1 MKDYINQLIDKYL
14 DGTISVSEEKELMA
28 WYNEYNEADVEWV
41 SAHVNEEEQVRLRML
56 YQIQQHI
63 TAPPIASVEHKHR
76 WYYWAAAAIFLAAG
90 IATYLYSPQ
99 FHHQQ
104 KQGTIAQAS
113 RAIIPGSNKAVLILA
128 NGEKIILE
136 DADNGIISQQGN
148 VAVNKTDSGSLL
160 YNGNPPS
167 DATVYNT
174 LSTPYGGQFRIT
186 LQDGT
191 KVWLNAGSSLQYPTS
206 FPKGERNVSLSGEAY
221 FEVAQDAARPFN
233 VNVATASE
241 KSMTIRVLGT
251 HFNINAYPE
260 EKRNFVTLLEGAV
273 KVAYD
278 QANALL
284 VPGKVAI
291 LNKASGQLQTK
302 ETDTDAA
309 TAWKNGYFFFDN
321 ENIESI
327 MRQIS
332 RWYDVEVRYEGNVSG
347 KAFAGSLSRTKDVT
361 AVLRML
367 ELTGTIHFKI
377 EGRRITVMP

>member
-1 MKDYINQLIDKYL
+1 M
-14 DGTISVSEEKELMA
+14 SEEAELMA
-28 WYNEYNEADVEWV
+28 WYKERNEADVAWV
-41 SAHVNEEEQVRLRML
+41 SDNPNEEEHVRLRML
-56 YQIQQHI
+56 HQIQQQI
-63 TAPPIASVEHKHR
+63 AAPQTVTVMHKRR
-76 WYYWAAAAIFLAAG
+76 WYYWAAAAVVLLAAG
-90 IATYLYSPQ
+90 IATYLYSPSS
-99 FHHQQ
+99 HHQH
-104 KQGTIAQAS
+104 KQETIAQAS
-113 RAIIPGSNKAVLILA
+113 KEILPGSNKAVLILA
-128 NGEKIILE
+128 NGDKVILE
-136 DADNGIISQQGN
+136 DANNGIISQQGN

-160 YNGNPPS
+160 YNGNQPS
-167 DATVYNT
+167 DGTVYNT
-174 LSTPYGGQFRIT
+174 LNTPYGGQFCIT

-191 KVWLNAGSSLQYPTS
+191 KVWLNAGSSLHYPTA
-206 FPKGERNVSLSGEAY
+206 FPKGERNVTLSGEAY
-221 FEVAQDAARPFN
+221 FEVAQDVTRPFN
-233 VNVATASE
+233 VNVATTSG
-241 KSMTIRVLGT
+241 KPMSIRVLGT

-260 EKRNFVTLLEGAV
+260 EKKNFVTLLEGAV

-278 QANALL
+278 QTSALL

-302 ETDTDAA
+302 DTDTDAA

-361 AVLRML
+361 DVLRML